1 MDTSNGTTHFLPFK
15 ELKGECCIFKKDENS
30 LNLKEEIIL
39 NNNNGIY
46 KNNYNKISREKER
59 FGSDK
64 EEKLPVPS
72 VPSEEMLNT
81 YMNGGDANKQIYKLV
96 LTGGPCGGKTTG
108 QERLATFFEGL
119 GWKVFTVPEA
129 ASILLRGRT
138 RFQEFTPEQAYQFQK
153 DLLLTILQLEQ
164 VYFNQA
170 KMIKGQNVLIICD
183 RGALDPSAYMEK
195 VMWTKLLKEIGKDVF
210 DLRDNRYN
218 QIVHVVTAADGA
230 EQYYTCLNNKARTE
244 SMEEA
249 ILVDRKTR
257 EAWIGHQCL
266 SIVDNSDCQNFNDK
280 IMKLIRVV
288 SERIGISFDRLAK
301 HSKKRKWLISK
312 IDETKF
318 LANNYEEFDVVHV
331 YLQSISNNQVRI
343 RSRCQNNRTT
353 YSLTTRRYFGPD
365 GIRLPEPVETRKQLS
380 CREYDYYFEMRDK
393 SRAVVYKKRRCFTYG
408 NVYFHLDI
416 YVHPLPPACIGSPII
431 LETYTTHLIGDPTP
445 SLPNFLEVVREIT
458 GEPGYSMFNMT
469 SSTPPTTNNIS

>member
-1 MDTSNGTTHFLPFK
+1 
-15 ELKGECCIFKKDENS
+15 
-30 LNLKEEIIL
+30 
-39 NNNNGIY
+39 
-46 KNNYNKISREKER
+46 
-59 FGSDK
+59 
-64 EEKLPVPS
+64 
-72 VPSEEMLNT
+72 MLNT

-353 YSLTTRRYFGPD
+353 YSLTTRRYFGLD
-365 GIRLPEPVETRKQLS
+365 SMKNSIRLPEPVETRKQLS

>member
-1 MDTSNGTTHFLPFK
+1 METSQHNGNKYFIPYK
-15 ELKGECCIFKKDENS
+15 ELKGDCCF
-30 LNLKEEIIL
+30 LNIKKEETSRNGNNELKGIFVNKGIY
-39 NNNNGIY
+39 NNNNNEVI
-46 KNNYNKISREKER
+46 NYYE
-59 FGSDK
+59 SD
-64 EEKLPVPS
+64 EEDKLPIPS
-72 VPSEEMLNT
+72 VPSEEMPISN
-81 YMNGGDANKQIYKLV
+81 MNGDVSKQVYKLV

-129 ASILLRGRT
+129 ASVLLRGRT
-138 RFQEFTPEQAYQFQK
+138 RFQEFNPEQSYQFQK

-170 KMIKGQNVLIICD
+170 KMINGQNVLIICD

-195 VMWTKLLKEIGKDVF
+195 SLWVKLLGEIKKDVF

-249 ILVDRKTR
+249 LVQDRKTR

-288 SERIGISFDRLAK
+288 TERIGISFDRLAK
-301 HSKKRKWLISK
+301 HSKKRK
-312 IDETKF
+312 
-318 LANNYEEFDVVHV
+318 
-331 YLQSISNNQVRI
+331 
-343 RSRCQNNRTT
+343 C
-353 YSLTTRRYFGPD
+353 
-365 GIRLPEPVETRKQLS
+365 LPEPVETRKQLS
-380 CREYDYYFEMRDK
+380 RREFEYYLEMRDRK
-393 SRAVVYKKRRCFTYG
+393 HAEVHKKRRCFTYG

-416 YVHPLPPACIGSPII
+416 FVQPLPPACIGSPII
-431 LETYTTHLIGDPTP
+431 LETYTTRPIGDPSP
-445 SLPNFLEVVREIT
+445 SLPSFLEIVREVT
-458 GEPGYSMFNMT
+458 GEPAYSMFHMT
-469 SSTPPTTNNIS
+469 SSNQTVVS